1 MENEVQKTKKL
12 YHDPVL
18 LQEVLDEV
26 ASAPQIGW
34 IVDGTFG
41 DGGHSKRIFTERVKK
56 FGLNKLLSIDWDFS
70 GFDALSS
77 YNIDLP
83 EVDLEKFEGK
93 NWILVKENFAHIKQI
108 LRNVSNISTEEGKIA
123 VMLLDLGIS
132 SRQYVQKQ
140 RGFSFSGYGKVDMRM
155 NPDMYKIAAY
165 DLLNILPYTKLADL
179 FKKAVGMPP
188 FMAAKLAKEIIAA
201 RNYKAFGTTE
211 DIKRLN
217 DIAYQIVPIRASSKG
232 RIHPATLLFLA
243 LRIAVNTEL
252 SNLQEVLPEAAQ
264 LLVPGGKLLVMT
276 YHSGEEQVVNAFIA
290 TSRIK
295 AEVIVPSPAEI
306 RRNSRARSAKLFII
320 TR

>member
-1 MENEVQKTKKL
+1 METAVAKTKKL

-26 ASAPQIGW
+26 ANAPQVGW

-41 DGGHSKRIFTERVKK
+41 DGGHSKRIYAERVKK

-83 EVDLEKFEGK
+83 EVDAKNFNGK
-93 NWILVKENFAHIKQI
+93 NWVLVKDNFAHIKQI
-108 LRNVSNISTEEGKIA
+108 LREISNISTEDGKIA
-123 VMLLDLGIS
+123 ILLLDLGIS

-140 RGFSFSGYGKVDMRM
+140 RGFSFTGYGKVDMRM
-155 NPDMYKIAAY
+155 NPQMYQVAAY
-165 DLLNILPYTKLADL
+165 DLLNILPYTKLAQL
-179 FKKAVGMPP
+179 FKNTVGMPP
-188 FMAAKLAKEIIAA
+188 FMAAKLTKEIIAA
-201 RNYKAFGTTE
+201 RTFKKFGNTD

-217 DIAYQIVPIRASSKG
+217 DIAYQVSPIRSSSRGK
-232 RIHPATLLFLA
+232 IHPSTLLFLA

-252 SNLQEVLPEAAQ
+252 SNLQEVLPDALH
-264 LLVPGGKLLVMT
+264 LLVSGGKLLVMT

-290 TSRIK
+290 ANKVK
-295 AEVIVPSPAEI
+295 AEVIAPTPAEI
-306 RRNSRARSAKLFII
+306 RKNPRARSAKLFII